1 MSEILFRGKAKNQND
16 FYHFSNVWR
25 DCIKDGFVLGSL
37 IVSNDRYYICVS
49 SIGANKSAINNGIVS
64 IIEVIPETVGQCT
77 GLTDKNGKKIFEGD
91 ICAIV
96 GEEKEIIKDDIFVV
110 SWEENCGFNLYTCFD
125 YEIIGNIYDNSEL
138 LKGVKNVQL

>member
-1 MSEILFRGKAKNQND
+1 MREILFRGKDISGKWHYGVPLMFNEDYVCIAKLNEHNKTVE
-16 FYHFSNVWR
+16 Y
-25 DCIKDGFVLGSL
+25 KTLGQ
-37 IVSNDRYYICVS
+37 Y
-49 SIGANKSAINNGIVS
+49 
-64 IIEVIPETVGQCT
+64 T

-125 YEIIGNIYDNSEL
+125 YEIIGNIYDNPEW
-138 LKGVKNVQL
+138 LKEAVQE